1 MDLLNKLKK
10 MRLLFLILLFPIAI
24 LVIKNTSLG
33 EKSTIRKSFS
43 QTEKAKEAL
52 EYCRAQGFN
61 TDFCILA
68 DMRIHSGKDR
78 MFIWN
83 FNNSSIDQSGLCS
96 HGCGDSPHSGDETK
110 TAPIFSNIPDSH
122 LSSLGKYKI
131 GKRGYS
137 NWGINVNYKLHG
149 LETTNKNAYERLIVL
164 HSWESVSNTPVYPSG
179 TPEGWGCPAVSND
192 MMKILDKKLKATSKP
207 VLLWVFN

>member
-10 MRLLFLILLFPIAI
+10 MRILFLILLFPITI
-24 LVIKNTSLG
+24 LVINNISKN
-33 EKSTIRKSFS
+33 EKHTISRSFS

-52 EYCRAQGFN
+52 DYCQAQGYN
-61 TDFCILA
+61 TDFCILV

-78 MFIWN
+78 MFIWD
-83 FNNSSIDQSGLCS
+83 FNNNSINQSGLCS
-96 HGCGDSPHSGDETK
+96 HGCGDSPHSGDNTK
-110 TAPIFSNIPDSH
+110 TAPIFSNIPNSH

-149 LETTNKNAYERLIVL
+149 LETTNKNAYERVIVL
-164 HSWESVSNTPVYPSG
+164 HSWESVSNIPIYPSG
-179 TPEGWGCPAVSND
+179 TPEGWGCPAVSNNAFLEID
-192 MMKILDKKLKATSKP
+192 SLLKRSKKSTLMWIYK
-207 VLLWVFN
+207 